1 MLRITTPLIFML
13 MLSACGDGQPF
24 FDEDTATD
32 ADTAA
37 DVDTAAEASEDA
49 EGGDAADDDGEV
61 SDVLNTGTTSP
72 TLGTDAVA
80 RGDIIRLES
89 TSDEGLGGYL
99 SSVSYDSDSD
109 TLIVDGLGFD
119 GANTYSR
126 GSPIDQL
133 KSYQV
138 YEADITATDALTGDT
153 ISQITP
159 YRAVYGVSANNLD
172 TGEPRTSFVIVRTGG
187 YTGYG
192 FGGYIYARNGDTV
205 IPTSGQAQFTGDY
218 AGIRTFSGAGGL
230 ELTQGDVEIAIDL
243 RDFNDNDAVRGYI
256 NNREAYTS
264 DGVSISLGGTDELVL
279 PTLHFVI
286 EGTGT
291 DLLESGEFSGT
302 LNNSIIGDTG
312 ELEEYETG
320 SYYAILSGDATDVSD
335 GGEIVGVFVV
345 ESEDPRYEGV
355 TAQETGGFIV
365 YR

>member
-1 MLRITTPLIFML
+1 M
-13 MLSACGDGQPF
+13 
-24 FDEDTATD
+24 
-32 ADTAA
+32 
-37 DVDTAAEASEDA
+37 
-49 EGGDAADDDGEV
+49 
-61 SDVLNTGTTSP
+61 
-72 TLGTDAVA
+72 
-80 RGDIIRLES
+80 RLES
-89 TSDEGLGGYL
+89 TAESGLGGFL

-133 KSYQV
+133 ASYQV
-138 YEADITATDALTGDT
+138 YEADITATDALTGDP
-153 ISQITP
+153 INQITP

-187 YTGYG
+187 YVVYG

-243 RDFNDNDAVRGYI
+243 RDFNENDAVRGTI
-256 NNREAYTS
+256 DNRTAFAS
-264 DGVSISLGGTDELVL
+264 DGSSISLGGTDQLVL
-279 PTLHFVI
+279 PPLLFVI
-286 EGTGT
+286 EGSGT
-291 DLLESGEFSGT
+291 DLLESGEFSGA

-320 SYYAILSGDATDVSD
+320 NYYAILSGDATDVSD
-335 GGEIVGVFVV
+335 GGEIVGIFVV